1 VTRAE
6 SVKRMAREIRVAAQV
21 KKIMR
26 EALELE
32 GRFEVVGSKLNPQPT
47 ASRVTIIIIR
57 R

>member
-26 EALELE
+26 EALAAARIISDEE
-32 GRFEVVGSKLNPQPT
+32 KL
-47 ASRVTIIIIR
+47 
-57 R
+57 

>member
-1 VTRAE
+1 MTRAE